1 MSIKL
6 ITAKTF
12 STAVEVNDSNIIVNA
27 PKVFQQ
33 FINSPLSSLLDVLKR
48 NRFQSLTV
56 DDVEEVE

>member
-6 ITAKTF
+6 ITAKAF